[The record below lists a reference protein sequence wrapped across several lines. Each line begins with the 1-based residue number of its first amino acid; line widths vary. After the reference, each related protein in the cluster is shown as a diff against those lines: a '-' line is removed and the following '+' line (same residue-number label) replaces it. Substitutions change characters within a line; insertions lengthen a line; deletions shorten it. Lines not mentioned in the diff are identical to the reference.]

1 MHGQRERGAC
11 QQIGEEQTR
20 RLRHQIAVISNL
32 SQFRKMNKKSR
43 GVNEE
48 EVAYDALTKSAGG
61 GNLDRKRVHTQ
72 FRPDSQLVQP

>member
-1 MHGQRERGAC
+1 MPADW
-11 QQIGEEQTR
+11 R
-20 RLRHQIAVISNL
+20 RADAPPSSSDRSVISNL